1 MPKKRVTLPPEEMS
15 ILSTLSGQALR
26 SRVRDLYDAGW
37 PLSTIGEA
45 LTPPKPRSTI
55 HLWVKQ
61 SSPSSLPS
69 PPSPPSSSTLG
80 TPENSHLGSII
91 THAHAHAHASGRRVR
106 RIFTDPTISPEE
118 LAAIQRLSPLARRY
132 RSKANPSGQY
142 ALANNEL
149 TALCKS
155 LYKRGT
161 SIRELAEAADVTY
174 KAMERR
180 VLNT

>member
-1 MPKKRVTLPPEEMS
+1 MPKKRVTLPPEEIS
-15 ILSTLSGQALR
+15 ILSTLSGQSLR

-45 LTPPKPRSTI
+45 FTPPKPRSTI

-61 SSPSSLPS
+61 SSPSPTPS
-69 PPSPPSSSTLG
+69 PPPSSPSSSTLG

-91 THAHAHAHASGRRVR
+91 TNTSTHISGRRVR
-106 RIFTDPTISPEE
+106 RIFTEPTISDEE
-118 LAAIQRLSPLARRY
+118 LAAIRRLSPLARRY

-155 LYKRGT
+155 LYRRGT

>member
-1 MPKKRVTLPPEEMS
+1 MPKKRVTLPPEEIS

-45 LTPPKPRSTI
+45 FTPPKPRSTI

-61 SSPSSLPS
+61 SSPSPTPS
-69 PPSPPSSSTLG
+69 PPPPPSSPSSSTLG
-80 TPENSHLGSII
+80 TPENSHLGSTTTP
-91 THAHAHAHASGRRVR
+91 THSSGRRVR
-106 RIFTDPTISPEE
+106 RIFTEPTISSEE

-132 RSKANPSGQY
+132 RSKANPFGQY
-142 ALANNEL
+142 AIANQEL
-149 TALCKS
+149 TALCRS
-155 LYKRGT
+155 LYRRGT

>member
-1 MPKKRVTLPPEEMS
+1 MPKKKIDLPPEEVS
-15 ILSTLSGQALR
+15 ILSTLSGQQLR

-37 PLSTIGEA
+37 PLSSIGEA

-61 SSPSSLPS
+61 SSPSSLPIPSS
-69 PPSPPSSSTLG
+69 PPSSDSSTLG
-80 TPENSHLGSII
+80 TPENSLLDTQSDQHQ
-91 THAHAHAHASGRRVR
+91 RRR
-106 RIFTDPTISPEE
+106 RRRLYTEPTISPQD
-118 LAAIQRLSPLARRY
+118 LATIRRLSPLARRY

-142 ALANNEL
+142 AIANQDL
-149 TALCKS
+149 TILCRS
-155 LYKRGT
+155 LYKSGT
-161 SIRELAEAADVTY
+161 SIRELAEAAEVTY